1 LVSVVYDKRVE
12 KSMDRLRA
20 MGLKS
25 YIMQQDEKH
34 AYIFIELD
42 SVLRLISRNITYPS
56 HKVYYDEKAK
66 VMVIEV
72 WKE

>member
-1 LVSVVYDKRVE
+1 
-12 KSMDRLRA
+12 
-20 MGLKS
+20 
-25 YIMQQDEKH
+25 MQQDEKH
-34 AYIFIELD
+34 AYIFIELE
-42 SVLRLISRNITYPS
+42 SVLKLISRNITYPS